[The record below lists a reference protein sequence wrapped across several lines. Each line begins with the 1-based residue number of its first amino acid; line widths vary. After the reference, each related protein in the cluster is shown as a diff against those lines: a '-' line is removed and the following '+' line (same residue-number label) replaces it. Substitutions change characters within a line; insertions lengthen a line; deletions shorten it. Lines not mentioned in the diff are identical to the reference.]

1 MAGTQCLS
9 VMLILVMHQAG
20 RTLGRNAEDAIAIDV
35 SENVDSGSVLYKFP
49 HISGYRYLV
58 SDSPESSFFFLS
70 NLEGLATSRKLG
82 HLSNTTVS
90 LSVCEELDGEIR
102 VVPVEL
108 RVKPS
113 RTIPALFGSIA
124 ENLPAGTPVRFFNGS
139 LDKILASFSSPSQL
153 TLTTLDDK
161 HRRRKGRPDFR
172 LERDDDGHW
181 DLVTGFVLDFESHR
195 RHKLEVADVQA
206 LNVVLEVVVDVD
218 NVNDNLPVF
227 NQTRYRFVLPPDVRR
242 FSSAG
247 KVFATDADGDE
258 VIFSF
263 AKTYPCCVI
272 TPQTGDVI
280 VVDIPNFP
288 TELKVLAHEKESRQR

>member
-1 MAGTQCLS
+1 VL
-9 VMLILVMHQAG
+9 LILVMHQAG
-20 RTLGRNAEDAIAIDV
+20 RTLGRNAADAIAIDV
-35 SENVDSGSVLYKFP
+35 SETVDSGSVLYKFP

-58 SDSPESSFFFLS
+58 SDSPESSYFFLS
-70 NLEGLATSRKLG
+70 NLEGLATSKKLG

-139 LDKILASFSSPSQL
+139 LDKILSLFSSPLQL

-161 HRRRKGRPDFR
+161 HRRRKSRPDFR

-181 DLVTGFVLDFESHR
+181 DLVTGYILDYEAHR
-195 RHKLEVADVQA
+195 RHKLEASDA
-206 LNVVLEVVVDVD
+206 RDSSVVLDIVIDVD

-227 NQTRYRFVLPPDVRR
+227 NQTRYRFVLPPEVRR

-247 KVFATDADGDE
+247 KVFSTDADGDE

-280 VVDIPNFP
+280 VVDIPTFP
-288 TELKVLAHEKESRQR
+288 TELKVFAHEKESRDR